1 MREEVIEKYF
11 GIYISLIR
19 LAVIETNTRLFPKP
33 CLIESQTVVV
43 L

>member
-19 LAVIETNTRLFPKP
+19 LVVIETNTRLFSKS
-33 CLIESQTVVV
+33 CLLESQTVVV